1 MKEQFDKRLV
11 EKIKDSFEQFQE
23 PLDPIELEKFRK
35 LYLGKKNKGF
45 FSLSGI
51 WWGGIAASIIIGA
64 FIVFQKDEIQNNLID
79 SSQELISSNETNVT
93 SEGLIPADTANTSS
107 ESLERSNLES
117 SGEVQEALDKEV
129 QVRITSI
136 EENTGIGKVSTSGNN
151 LIEINSNALGDIA
164 RNNEIQLEK
173 KERVYDPFITSIKE
187 PSEIIVAD
195 ESVQE
200 AIDYI
205 QNWLG
210 DEKEIDLSN
219 TLVKVEGKKEP
230 LKLGVLVAPQ
240 TISNTTQ
247 TLNLGA
253 GIMSEF
259 SFSRRIKLDVGLAYA
274 RQHIEPSSGGMINF
288 SSADLSNS
296 NQALSSAEDARSAIL
311 SGNYINASNEL
322 SFGQLE
328 IPINLKFKVLE
339 NKSSDLYVV
348 SGFSNMLYLNQQN
361 VTTYNAV
368 NFAQPNFSGSNQVVQ
383 TFTETQRPD
392 SESGNV
398 DSGQMLNLG
407 LGFEQSLKN
416 GTFISIEPFY
426 KVSLGTQTFSNQ
438 QFSIGGVNLR
448 MNFQIKNKKE

>member
-11 EKIKDSFEQFQE
+11 DKIKDSFEQFQE
-23 PLDPIELEKFRK
+23 PLNPIELEKFK
-35 LYLGKKNKGF
+35 KQYLGKKNKDI
-45 FSLSGI
+45 FSIYGI
-51 WWGGIAASIIIGA
+51 WWGGIAASLIIGA
-64 FIVFQKDEIQNNLID
+64 FLIFQKDGIEKNGID
-79 SSQELISSNETNVT
+79 SSQDLMSSNEIEAP
-93 SEGLIPADTANTSS
+93 SEGLIPIDTAKTSS
-107 ESLERSNLES
+107 RNLERFDSEIAKKENEELGKEVRERNSEITENSNYGKAPILRKDAVEISLEPLNSHVINREKQSEKMES
-117 SGEVQEALDKEV
+117 IS
-129 QVRITSI
+129 
-136 EENTGIGKVSTSGNN
+136 
-151 LIEINSNALGDIA
+151 
-164 RNNEIQLEK
+164 
-173 KERVYDPFITSIKE
+173 DPFITSLQELPGKNV
-187 PSEIIVAD
+187 SE
-195 ESVQE
+195 ESEQQ
-200 AIDYI
+200 AKDYI

-210 DEKEIDLSN
+210 DEVKIDPSN
-219 TLVKVEGKKEP
+219 TLVKVESKKEP
-230 LKLGVLVAPQ
+230 VKLGVLVAPQ

-274 RQHIEPSSGGMINF
+274 RQQIEPTSGGAFNY
-288 SSADLSNS
+288 SSANVSNS
-296 NQALSSAEDARSAIL
+296 NHALLLTEDARSASL

-361 VTTYNAV
+361 VTTFNAV
-368 NFAQPNFSGSNQVVQ
+368 NLAQPNFSGSNQAVQ
-383 TFTETQRPD
+383 TFTQTQTPD
-392 SESGNV
+392 SESGNI

-426 KVSLGTQTFSNQ
+426 KMSLGTQTFSNQ

>member
-11 EKIKDSFEQFQE
+11 EKIKDSFEQYQE
-23 PLDPIELEKFRK
+23 PLNPVELEKFKKR
-35 LYLGKKNKGF
+35 YFGKKDKGF

-51 WWGGIAASIIIGA
+51 WWGGIAASLIIGA
-64 FIVFQKDEIQNNLID
+64 FIVFQKNETQNNLID
-79 SSQELISSNETNVT
+79 SSQEFISSLESNIPNEGF
-93 SEGLIPADTANTSS
+93 SPADTANTSFRT
-107 ESLERSNLES
+107 LERPNLEIS
-117 SGEVQEALDKEV
+117 TKVEEVFDKD
-129 QVRITSI
+129 I
-136 EENTGIGKVSTSGNN
+136 EEKNNIIAVNTNFEKVTTPEINQ
-151 LIEINSNALGDIA
+151 IEINPKVHVVNPGNI
-164 RNNEIQLEK
+164 EIQSDK
-173 KERVYDPFITSIKE
+173 KESISNPFIASTNE
-187 PSEIIVAD
+187 MSEINSSD
-195 ESVQE
+195 GSEQE

-210 DEKEIDLSN
+210 DKSKIDLSN
-219 TLVKVEGKKEP
+219 SMVKVENKKEP
-230 LKLGVLVAPQ
+230 IKLGVLIAPQ

-247 TLNLGA
+247 ALNLGA

-259 SFSRRIKLDVGLAYA
+259 SFSRRLKLDVGLAYA
-274 RQHIEPSSGGMINF
+274 RQQIEPTYGGALY
-288 SSADLSNS
+288 SSADFSGSNH
-296 NQALSSAEDARSAIL
+296 ALSSAEDARSAVL
-311 SGNYINASNEL
+311 SGNFINASNEL

-328 IPINLKFKVLE
+328 IPINLKLKVLE
-339 NKSSDLYVV
+339 KKSADLYVV

-368 NFAQPNFSGSNQVVQ
+368 NFAQPNSSGMNQLVQ
-383 TFTETQRPD
+383 TFTQTQRPD

-407 LGFEQSLKN
+407 VGFEQSLKN

-448 MNFQIKNKKE
+448 MNFQIKNKKG

>member
-23 PLDPIELEKFRK
+23 PMNPIELEKFK
-35 LYLGKKNKGF
+35 KKYFGKKNEGI
-45 FSLSGI
+45 FSLYGI
-51 WWGGIAASIIIGA
+51 LWGGIAASLIIGA
-64 FIVFQKDEIQNNLID
+64 FLIFQKDGIEKNRID
-79 SSQELISSNETNVT
+79 SSQDLMTSNEIKMP
-93 SEGLIPADTANTSS
+93 SEVLIPIDTAKTSS
-107 ESLERSNLES
+107 RNLERFDSEFTKKGNEESDKQVQERISEITENSNYRKVQIQRKDAVEISLEPLNSDVVNREKQSEKMES
-117 SGEVQEALDKEV
+117 IS
-129 QVRITSI
+129 
-136 EENTGIGKVSTSGNN
+136 
-151 LIEINSNALGDIA
+151 
-164 RNNEIQLEK
+164 
-173 KERVYDPFITSIKE
+173 DPFITSLQELPKKNV
-187 PSEIIVAD
+187 SE
-195 ESVQE
+195 ESEQQ
-200 AIDYI
+200 ARDYI

-210 DEKEIDLSN
+210 DEGKIDPNN
-219 TLVKVEGKKEP
+219 TLVKVDSKKEP
-230 LKLGVLVAPQ
+230 IKLGVLVAPQ

-274 RQHIEPSSGGMINF
+274 RQQIEPTSGGVFNY
-288 SSADLSNS
+288 SSADVSNS
-296 NQALSSAEDARSAIL
+296 NHALLLAENARSATL

-339 NKSSDLYVV
+339 NTSSDLYVV

-368 NFAQPNFSGSNQVVQ
+368 NLAQPNFSGSNQVVQ
-383 TFTETQRPD
+383 TFTQTQTPD

-426 KVSLGTQTFSNQ
+426 KMSLGTQTFSNQ

>member
-23 PLDPIELEKFRK
+23 PLNPIELEKFK
-35 LYLGKKNKGF
+35 KQYLGKKNKDI
-45 FSLSGI
+45 FSIYGI
-51 WWGGIAASIIIGA
+51 WWGGIAASLIIGA
-64 FIVFQKDEIQNNLID
+64 FLIFQKDGIEKNRID
-79 SSQELISSNETNVT
+79 SSQDLMSSNEIEVP
-93 SEGLIPADTANTSS
+93 SEGLIPIDTAKTSPGN
-107 ESLERSNLES
+107 LERSDFEITKKENEES
-117 SGEVQEALDKEV
+117 GKEV
-129 QVRITSI
+129 WERNSEIT
-136 EENTGIGKVSTSGNN
+136 E
-151 LIEINSNALGDIA
+151 NSNYGKAPILRKDA
-164 RNNEIQLEK
+164 VEISLEPLNSDVINREK
-173 KERVYDPFITSIKE
+173 QSEKMESISDPFMTSLQELPGKNV
-187 PSEIIVAD
+187 SD
-195 ESVQE
+195 ESEQQ
-200 AIDYI
+200 AKDYI

-210 DEKEIDLSN
+210 DEVKIDPSN
-219 TLVKVEGKKEP
+219 TLVKVESKKEP
-230 LKLGVLVAPQ
+230 VKLGVLVAPQ

-274 RQHIEPSSGGMINF
+274 RQQIEPTSGGTFNY
-288 SSADLSNS
+288 SSADVSNS
-296 NQALSSAEDARSAIL
+296 NNALSLTEDARSATL
-311 SGNYINASNEL
+311 SGNFINASNEL

-361 VTTYNAV
+361 VTTFNAV
-368 NFAQPNFSGSNQVVQ
+368 NLAQSNFLGSNQAVQ
-383 TFTETQRPD
+383 TFTQTQTPD
-392 SESGNV
+392 SESGNI

-426 KVSLGTQTFSNQ
+426 KMSLGTQTFSNQ

>member
-23 PLDPIELEKFRK
+23 PLDPIELEKFKK
-35 LYLGKKNKGF
+35 LYLRKKNKGF

-64 FIVFQKDEIQNNLID
+64 FIVFQKDEIQNNFID
-79 SSQELISSNETNVT
+79 ASQELISSNEKNIT
-93 SEGLIPADTANTSS
+93 SEGLIPSDTAYTSS
-107 ESLERSNLES
+107 GSLERSDLEF
-117 SGEVQEALDKEV
+117 SGKIQEALDKEAEEMMS
-129 QVRITSI
+129 SI
-136 EENTGIGKVSTSGNN
+136 AINTNIDNVKTLGKNPA
-151 LIEINSNALGDIA
+151 EINSKVIDTNAVDIE
-164 RNNEIQLEK
+164 NQVEKNENIF
-173 KERVYDPFITSIKE
+173 DPFITSNKE
-187 PSEIIVAD
+187 LTENSTSD
-195 ESVQE
+195 ESEQE

-210 DEKEIDLSN
+210 DEKEIDLNN
-219 TLVKVEGKKEP
+219 TLVKIENKKEP
-230 LKLGVLVAPQ
+230 VKLGVLVAPQ

-274 RQHIEPSSGGMINF
+274 RQQIEPSSGGTFNY

-296 NQALSSAEDARSAIL
+296 NHALSLTEDARSAVL

-328 IPINLKFKVLE
+328 IPINLKVKVLE

-361 VTTYNAV
+361 VTTFNAV
-368 NFAQPNFSGSNQVVQ
+368 NIAQSNFSSSNQVVE
-383 TFTETQRPD
+383 TFTQTQRPD
-392 SESGNV
+392 SGSGNV

-407 LGFEQSLKN
+407 VGFEQSLKN

-426 KVSLGTQTFSNQ
+426 KLSLGTQTFSNQ

>member
-35 LYLGKKNKGF
+35 LYYGKKNKGF

-51 WWGGIAASIIIGA
+51 LWGGIAASIIIGA

-79 SSQELISSNETNVT
+79 SSQELISSNEASVT
-93 SEGLIPADTANTSS
+93 SEGLILADTANTTSGS
-107 ESLERSNLES
+107 MELSNLES
-117 SGEVQEALDKEV
+117 SGEVQEALDREV
-129 QVRITSI
+129 LVRITSI
-136 EENTGIGKVSTSGNN
+136 EENTDLGEVSTSGNN
-151 LIEINSNALGDIA
+151 IIEINSNAFGNIA
-164 RNNEIQLEK
+164 RNNEIQWEK
-173 KERVYDPFITSIKE
+173 KERVNDPFITSIKE

-195 ESVQE
+195 ESEQE

-210 DEKEIDLSN
+210 DQKEIDPSN
-219 TLVKVEGKKEP
+219 TLVKVESKKEP

-274 RQHIEPSSGGMINF
+274 RQHIEPTSGEMVNF
-288 SSADLSNS
+288 SSADFSNS
-296 NQALSSAEDARSAIL
+296 NFGLSLAEDARSAIL
-311 SGNYINASNEL
+311 SGNYINTSNEL

-361 VTTYNAV
+361 VTTFNAV
-368 NFAQPNFSGSNQVVQ
+368 NLAQPNFSSSNQAVE
-383 TFTETQRPD
+383 TFTQTQRPD
-392 SESGNV
+392 SGSGNV

-407 LGFEQSLKN
+407 VGFEQSLKN

-426 KVSLGTQTFSNQ
+426 KLSLGTQTFSNQ